1 MLDWISNF
9 LRAGAAPFS
18 RLDDE
23 RNERLAPAQRPL
35 SSGPAAG
42 ISPTRREPHNLA
54 LPIEQHRGGERIA
67 GFPAQEERKRF
78 PQPVRAVRSR
88 SHEQLGP
95 LYLSEQGIDAA
106 PHSGAEILQA
116 PRVALRIPAQD
127 RTPVGP
133 VDEKYR
139 SRREEGRDN
148 RKEQK
153 RGN

>member
-18 RLDDE
+18 RLDDV

-35 SSGPAAG
+35 SFG
-42 ISPTRREPHNLA
+42 TRRRHLPHPARAHNLA

-88 SHEQLGP
+88 SHEQLGS

-116 PRVALRIPAQD
+116 PLVALRIPAQD

-139 SRREEGRDN
+139 SRREKGRDK